1 MSVMVDRPAQP
12 PLKWSRNALQ
22 QQRNRT
28 GGAPVVR
35 DGVVITVVPQGSPAD
50 VALKNQQQRQKKA
63 RAIAEARKQKKTAA
77 RKATEK
83 KERAA
88 EKNKE
93 SARGSKPW
101 KGKQRRRKPSAKRR
115 ATQKRNGEV
124 WE

>member
-35 DGVVITVVPQGSPAD
+35 DGVVVTVVPQGSPAD
-50 VALKNQQQRQKKA
+50 IALKNQQQRQKKA

-77 RKATEK
+77 RKAAEK
-83 KERAA
+83 RARAA
-88 EKNKE
+88 EKKL
-93 SARGSKPW
+93 